1 MIEIK
6 VPFHQQLNEDH
17 RHQLDRYND
26 EEELV
31 ERRYKRHDMAKR
43 KQIYD

>member
-6 VPFHQQLNEDH
+6 VPFHQQPNEDH
-17 RHQLDRYND
+17 LRQLDRYND

-31 ERRYKRHDMAKR
+31 ERRYKQHDKAKR